1 MAEEKELTANV
12 IRITSVP
19 KLKPDAKEHFEL
31 LTEQKLSE
39 LKENEVL
46 LETEWLS
53 VDPYQRPR
61 MPLWFKQPAKQ
72 MESFSIAKVI
82 KSTDANVKV
91 GSFVYAILPWS
102 SRQIVPSKSI
112 IMTVPPN
119 LSEYDAK
126 GDADYVADID
136 GDDALSAEQLA
147 AIPRS
152 NYIGAFG
159 MPGQTAYYGLRVR
172 GRLQKG
178 ESVLISGA
186 AGAVGSVAGQIAK
199 QVFGCRV
206 VGIAGSDAKC
216 AWLRELGFD
225 AAINYKTIGDDYAK
239 AGAALKEAFPDGID
253 LFFDNVGGIITEAA
267 WDVLNAGARVVVC
280 GQISTYN
287 DGKSNLFDSEN
298 DDSANAKLVRP
309 MLHKLIYK
317 EIDVVGIIVTNFKNM
332 TKFYYDMARWIGS
345 GKLKVRETIIEGFEK
360 APEAFVGL
368 FDGTNIGKMV
378 VKCT

>member
-1 MAEEKELTANV
+1 MGIHIK
-12 IRITSVP
+12 SVP
-19 KLKPDAKEHFEL
+19 KLKPDAKEHFEVL
-31 LTEQKLSE
+31 SEQKLPE

-53 VDPYQRPR
+53 VDPYQRSR
-61 MPLWFKQPAKQ
+61 MPLWFAADAKQ
-72 MESFSIAKVI
+72 MISLSVAKVL
-82 KSTDANVKV
+82 KSTDENVKV
-91 GSFVYAILPWS
+91 GSFAYANLPWS
-102 SRQIVPSKSI
+102 SRQIVSSKSI

-126 GDADYVADID
+126 ADADYVADID
-136 GDDALSAEQLA
+136 GDDALSAEDLA
-147 AIPRS
+147 SIPRS

-186 AGAVGSVAGQIAK
+186 AGAVGSIAGQIAK

-216 AWLRELGFD
+216 AWLKELGFD
-225 AAINYKTIGDDYAK
+225 AAINYKAIGDDYAK
-239 AGAALKEAFPDGID
+239 AGAALKEAFPDGINV
-253 LFFDNVGGIITEAA
+253 FFDNVGGVLTEAA

-287 DGKSNLFDSEN
+287 DDP
-298 DDSANAKLVRP
+298 ANPKMVRP

-317 EIDVVGIIVTNFKNM
+317 EIDVVGIFVSNFKNQ
-332 TKFYYDMARWIGS
+332 TKFYYDMARWIAS
-345 GKLKVRETIIEGFEK
+345 GKLKVRETVIEGFEK

-368 FDGTNIGKMV
+368 FDGTNTGKMV